1 MYRASGVAARDLPTT
16 HVEAPM
22 EISLSGRSAIVTGGS
37 KGLGLAMAKEF
48 AASGADVAMV
58 ARGREA
64 LDEAVAAVRANAQVK
79 VAGIAADVASAD
91 GIKRAYDEAMRAL
104 GKIDIVVNNAGTSN
118 TGAFEALTD
127 EVLQHDLDLKLFG
140 AVRLTRLA
148 WPQMKERRWGRVI
161 NVLNIGS
168 KAPRAGSA
176 PTSISRAAGLALTK
190 VLAGEGAPHNISV
203 NAMLV
208 GLIES
213 DQHVQRA
220 KRTGV
225 TLDDY
230 IKNAA
235 KGIPLGRMGRP
246 EEFASLACLLVSDA
260 AGFVTGTAINVDGGA
275 SPVV

>member
-1 MYRASGVAARDLPTT
+1 
-16 HVEAPM
+16 M
-22 EISLSGRSAIVTGGS
+22 EVSLAGRSAIITGGS
-37 KGLGLAMAKEF
+37 KGVGLAMAIEF
-48 AASGADVAMV
+48 AVSGADIAVV

-64 LDEAVAAVRANAQVK
+64 LDAAVAAVRARAQVK
-79 VAGIAADVASAD
+79 VAGIAADVADAAD
-91 GIKRAYDEAMRAL
+91 VKRAHDEAMRAL

-118 TGAFEALTD
+118 TSAFEALTD
-127 EVLQHDLDLKLFG
+127 EVLQADLDLKLFG

-161 NVLNIGS
+161 NVLNIGA

-190 VLAGEGAPHNISV
+190 VLAGEGAPHNILV

-225 TLDDY
+225 AYDDY
-230 IKNAA
+230 VKNHG
-235 KGIPLGRMGRP
+235 KNIPLGRMGKP
-246 EEFASLACLLVSDA
+246 EEFARMACLLASDA
-260 AGFVTGTAINVDGGA
+260 NGFVAGTAINVDGGA
-275 SPVV
+275 SPVW